1 MWVFFLSFFSEA
13 CKYNKGEWLPCNEAT
28 NEKTR
33 QLTLKKGDPNICNAT
48 MTIVKPCRRRDAF
61 TAAKTSRRLISEFV
75 NLRSRLAWHQN
86 LCSGCFFTHV
96 LYLCAD
102 SHLLHVIS
110 DYTLFFVE
118 HKIETCVFAYKLLWK
133 IKIAMYENWWLY
145 TKSSRTGDW
154 NCNRTKWN
162 MCQCSGYAPFCMQAR
177 SSWSPS
183 HGNHLAVSCFSLGH
197 HADLQWLW
205 FVFGYRVSVQTSWL
219 GGVWRATTPCWL
231 AVVCVWLQS
240 VDTNHLARG
249 SVTYAPTPCWL
260 AVVVCSLRLVTRCQ
274 YKPLCSCVYW
284 GGGGGDMCPNIM
296 LIGRGCGCMRFAFG
310 YRVSI
315 QTTWLGGVWHAH
327 QHHDPHPQ
335 AQVGRPGT
343 LSTDQTAHTQVPQ
356 TLVFCAIF
364 PPCEHTEWLSC
375 CCWCWSAQSE
385 FGCSLWEF
393 TV

>member
-133 IKIAMYENWWLY
+133 IKIAMYENLWLY
-145 TKSSRTGDW
+145 TKKFK
-154 NCNRTKWN
+154 NRGLKLQSDKMEHVPMFRLYPLFACRQEVVDLPAMEITWLSVVSLLAP
-162 MCQCSGYAPFCMQAR
+162 MLSCSGC
-177 SSWSPS
+177 
-183 HGNHLAVSCFSLGH
+183 GLC
-197 HADLQWLW
+197 
-205 FVFGYRVSVQTSWL
+205 
-219 GGVWRATTPCWL
+219 
-231 AVVCVWLQS
+231 
-240 VDTNHLARG
+240 
-249 SVTYAPTPCWL
+249 
-260 AVVVCSLRLVTRCQ
+260 LVTECP
-274 YKPLCSCVYW
+274 YKP
-284 GGGGGDMCPNIM
+284 
-296 LIGRGCGCMRFAFG
+296 
-310 YRVSI
+310 
-315 QTTWLGGVWHAH
+315 
-327 QHHDPHPQ
+327 
-335 AQVGRPGT
+335 PG
-343 LSTDQTAHTQVPQ
+343 
-356 TLVFCAIF
+356 
-364 PPCEHTEWLSC
+364 
-375 CCWCWSAQSE
+375 
-385 FGCSLWEF
+385 
-393 TV
+393 